1 MKRTYKLEIRLL
13 LLVGLVIGSL
23 RIVLPPASIAAE
35 KPSPGLQKVNVA
47 YSSISGNNAPLWVT
61 QERGFFRKYGLDV
74 QAILIESGT
83 TAVQSLLS
91 GEISFAHMAGAA
103 VMQSNLRGAD
113 AVMIAGVVNTL
124 IFQLY
129 TDKGISRPDQLRG
142 KAVGV
147 TRFGSST
154 DFAMRYALERYG
166 LEADKDVTILQ
177 LGNVP
182 AILSA
187 LEAGKLQGAMLSP
200 PTTLRA
206 KKAGFPVLAD
216 LQMLGLEYQ
225 HTGIATTRSLI
236 KSKPELVRDFM
247 RAYVE
252 GIHYA
257 KTHRKESLDIL
268 AKYLRTD
275 DKDVLEE
282 TYETIMV
289 TLVPEKPYPTL
300 KGIQIML
307 REMGAKDTV
316 ARSAKPEQFVDLTFV
331 KELDGSGFID
341 RLYKPQAVAKA
352 APAKVEPT
360 PAPAVASKPAPS
372 RVEPTPAPVVASKP
386 APARVEPTPAPAV
399 ASKPAPPA
407 SEKVASI
414 AKPEGPR
421 ESTQAA
427 PKPGQA
433 LTAQTAATTP
443 YVVAAGDNLSRI
455 AQQFYNTSQKWVKIY
470 EANRDTVKNPHYI
483 YIGQNLNIPPDDG
496 R

>member
-1 MKRTYKLEIRLL
+1 MKQYYQLTVRLL
-13 LLVGLVIGSL
+13 LLLGLAMGLLGIDLSSVS
-23 RIVLPPASIAAE
+23 VAAE
-35 KPSPGLQKVNVA
+35 KGLQKVNVA
-47 YSSISGNNAPLWVT
+47 YSSISGNNAPLFVT
-61 QERGFFRKYGLDV
+61 HERGFFKKYGLDV
-74 QAILIESGT
+74 QVILIESGST
-83 TAVQSLLS
+83 TVQSLLS
-91 GEISFAHMAGAA
+91 GEINFAHMAGAA

-129 TDKGISRPDQLRG
+129 TEKGINRPDQLKG

-166 LEADKDVTILQ
+166 LEPGKDVTILQ

-225 HTGIATTRSLI
+225 HTGIATTRALI

-257 KTHRKESLDIL
+257 KTHRKETLDIL

-275 DKDVLEE
+275 DREVLEE
-282 TYETIMV
+282 TYDNIV
-289 TLVPEKPYPTL
+289 LTLVPEKPYPTL

-307 REMGAKDTV
+307 RELGVKDAA
-316 ARSAKPEQFVDLTFV
+316 ARTAKPEQFVDLTFV
-331 KELDGSGFID
+331 KDLDGSGFVD
-341 RLYKPQAVAKA
+341 RLYKSQPLAKA
-352 APAKVEPT
+352 GPGRAEPM
-360 PAPAVASKPAPS
+360 PAPAVASKASPAS
-372 RVEPTPAPVVASKP
+372 AP
-386 APARVEPTPAPAV
+386 APARVEPTPVPPL
-399 ASKPAPPA
+399 ASKSPAAPSTKAPPVE
-407 SEKVASI
+407 EKPRLAAKTERPEPVQPV
-414 AKPEGPR
+414 AKP
-421 ESTQAA
+421 QAA
-427 PKPGQA
+427 GA
-433 LTAQTAATTP
+433 GTT
-443 YVVAAGDNLSRI
+443 YVVEAGDNLSRI
-455 AQQFYNTSQKWVKIY
+455 AVKFYNSNYKWNKIY
-470 EANRDTVKNPHYI
+470 EANRDTLKNPHYI
-483 YIGQNLNIPPDDG
+483 YIGQSLIIPPDDG

>member
-1 MKRTYKLEIRLL
+1 MKGTCQLKVRLL
-13 LLVGLVIGSL
+13 LLVGLALGSL
-23 RIVLPPASIAAE
+23 GIASTSVSMAAE
-35 KPSPGLQKVNVA
+35 RASPALQRVNVA

-61 QERGFFRKYGLDV
+61 QEKGFFRKYGLDV
-74 QAILIESGT
+74 QVVLIESGT

-129 TDKGISRPDQLRG
+129 TDKSISRPDQLKG

-166 LEADKDVTILQ
+166 LEPGKDVTILQ

-225 HTGIATTRSLI
+225 HTGIATTRALI
-236 KSKPELVRDFM
+236 KSRPELVRDFM

-257 KTHRKESLDIL
+257 KTHRRESLEIL

-275 DKDVLEE
+275 DKDVLDE
-282 TYETIMV
+282 TYESIML

-300 KGIQIML
+300 KGMQIML
-307 REMGAKDTV
+307 REMGVKDAA
-316 ARSAKPEQFVDLTFV
+316 ARTAKPEQFVDLTFV
-331 KELDGSGFID
+331 KELDSSGFVD
-341 RLYKPQAVAKA
+341 RLYKSQPLAKA
-352 APAKVEPT
+352 APARAEPT
-360 PAPAVASKPAPS
+360 PSPALASK
-372 RVEPTPAPVVASKP
+372 T
-386 APARVEPTPAPAV
+386 APARVEPTPVPPV
-399 ASKPAPPA
+399 ASKPTPIPSTKAVPVEDKARLAAKTERSEPP
-407 SEKVASI
+407 
-414 AKPEGPR
+414 
-421 ESTQAA
+421 QAA
-427 PKPGQA
+427 PKPAPVATGPS
-433 LTAQTAATTP
+433 AAGTSYIVEP
-443 YVVAAGDNLSRI
+443 GDNLSRI
-455 AQQFYNTSQKWVKIY
+455 ALKFYNSNYKWGKIF
-470 EANRDTVKNPHYI
+470 EANRDTLKNPHYI
-483 YIGQNLNIPPDDG
+483 YIGQNLIIPPDDG

>member
-1 MKRTYKLEIRLL
+1 MAGKRQ
-13 LLVGLVIGSL
+13 L
-23 RIVLPPASIAAE
+23 RIPALLSAALLIGLFIIALPSASAGAE
-35 KPSPGLQKVNVA
+35 KAGPGLQRINVA

-61 QERGFFRKYGLDV
+61 QEKGFFRKYGLDV
-74 QAILIESGT
+74 QVVLIESGT
-83 TAVQSLLS
+83 TAVQSLIS
-91 GEISFAHMAGAA
+91 GEVNFAHMAGAA

-129 TDKGISRPDQLRG
+129 TDKGISRPDQLKG

-166 LEADKDVTILQ
+166 LDPGKDVTILQ

-182 AILSA
+182 AILAA

-257 KTHRKESLDIL
+257 KTHRKETLEIL

-282 TYETIMV
+282 TYESIMV

-300 KGIQIML
+300 KGIQIIL
-307 REMGAKDTV
+307 REMGAKDPA
-316 ARSAKPEQFVDLTFV
+316 ARSAKPEQFVDLTFI
-331 KELDGSGFID
+331 KELDGSGFVD
-341 RLYKPQAVAKA
+341 RLYKPQAAAKA
-352 APAKVEPT
+352 APARAEPP
-360 PAPAVASKPAPS
+360 PAPSVASKPAPS
-372 RVEPTPAPVVASKP
+372 ASPQVGSVDDKGKLAAKAEKP
-386 APARVEPTPAPAV
+386 A
-399 ASKPAPPA
+399 
-407 SEKVASI
+407 
-414 AKPEGPR
+414 
-421 ESTQAA
+421 STQGA
-427 PKPGQA
+427 PKPTQA
-433 LTAQTAATTP
+433 VVAQSAAPAP
-443 YVVAAGDNLSRI
+443 YVVVAGDTLSRI
-455 AQQFYNTSQKWVKIY
+455 ALRFYNSSQKWVKIY
-470 EANRDTVKNPHYI
+470 DANRDTVKNPDYI
-483 YIGQNLNIPPDDG
+483 FIGQNLTIPPDDG

>member
-1 MKRTYKLEIRLL
+1 MKGKYRPEVRLPIA
-13 LLVGLVIGSL
+13 VAVFIVWFIS
-23 RIVLPPASIAAE
+23 VLPSLSVGAE
-35 KPSPGLQKVNVA
+35 KAGLQRVNVA

-61 QERGFFRKYGLDV
+61 QEKGFFRKYGLDV
-74 QAILIESGT
+74 QVVLIESGT
-83 TAVQSLLS
+83 TTVQSLIS
-91 GEISFAHMAGAA
+91 GEVGFAHMAGAA

-113 AVMIAGVVNTL
+113 TVMIAGVVNTL

-129 TDKGISRPDQLRG
+129 TDKSISRPDQLKG

-166 LEADKDVTILQ
+166 LDPAKDVTILQ

-225 HTGIATTRSLI
+225 HIGIATTRSLI

-252 GIHYA
+252 G
-257 KTHRKESLDIL
+257 
-268 AKYLRTD
+268 
-275 DKDVLEE
+275 KDVLDE
-282 TYETIMV
+282 TYELIMA

-300 KGIQIML
+300 KGIQIIL
-307 REMGAKDTV
+307 REMGAKDPA
-316 ARSAKPEQFVDLTFV
+316 ARAAKPEQFVDLTFV
-331 KELDGSGFID
+331 KELDSSGFVD
-341 RLYKPQAVAKA
+341 RLYKSQAVAKA
-352 APAKVEPT
+352 APAR
-360 PAPAVASKPAPS
+360 A
-372 RVEPTPAPVVASKP
+372 EPTPAPVVASKP
-386 APARVEPTPAPAV
+386 APPVVSKARPADDKEKLAAKTERPEPA
-399 ASKPAPPA
+399 
-407 SEKVASI
+407 
-414 AKPEGPR
+414 
-421 ESTQAA
+421 QAA
-427 PKPGQA
+427 PKSTQVPV
-433 LTAQTAATTP
+433 AQSTTP
-443 YVVAAGDNLSRI
+443 TAYVVATGDTLSRI
-455 AQQFYNTSQKWVKIY
+455 AIRFYNSGQKWVKIY
-470 EANRDTVKNPHYI
+470 DANRDTVKNPNYI
-483 YIGQNLNIPPDDG
+483 YIGQNLTIPPDDG

>member
-1 MKRTYKLEIRLL
+1 MKRTYNAQLL
-13 LLVGLVIGSL
+13 LMAGLVIAL
-23 RIVLPPASIAAE
+23 WAVLPPVSMGAE
-35 KPSPGLQKVNVA
+35 KSGLQRVNVA
-47 YSSISGNNAPLWVT
+47 YSSISGNNATLWVT
-61 QERGFFRKYGLDV
+61 QEKGFFRKYGLEV
-74 QAILIESGT
+74 QSVLIESGT
-83 TAVQSLLS
+83 TSVQALLS
-91 GEISFAHMAGAA
+91 GEINFAHMAGAA

-129 TDKGISRPDQLRG
+129 TEKGISRPDQLKG

-166 LEADKDVTILQ
+166 LEPGKDVTILQ

-182 AILSA
+182 AILAA

-225 HTGIATTRSLI
+225 HTGIATTRGLI
-236 KSKPELVRDFM
+236 KSKPELVRNFM
-247 RAYVE
+247 KAYVE

-257 KTHRKESLDIL
+257 KTHRNESLQIL
-268 AKYLRTD
+268 AKYLRNAD
-275 DKDVLEE
+275 MDVLED
-282 TYETIMV
+282 TYESIV
-289 TLVPEKPYPTL
+289 LTLVPEKPYPSL

-307 REMGAKDTV
+307 REFGAKDEA

-341 RLYKPQAVAKA
+341 RLYKSQPLAKA
-352 APAKVEPT
+352 APPRAE
-360 PAPAVASKPAPS
+360 PAPAPPAAAPSAAVPPTVSPEPAPPS
-372 RVEPTPAPVVASKP
+372 GSAKP
-386 APARVEPTPAPAV
+386 APAEVTARGAVKSEKPQPSQAAKPTQAV
-399 ASKPAPPA
+399 ASAGA
-407 SEKVASI
+407 GLVAQSAGATSHI
-414 AKPEGPR
+414 VE
-421 ESTQAA
+421 
-427 PKPGQA
+427 PGD
-433 LTAQTAATTP
+433 T
-443 YVVAAGDNLSRI
+443 LSRL
-455 AQQFYNTSQKWVKIY
+455 AQRFYNSSYKWRQIY
-470 EANRDTVKNPHYI
+470 DANRDTLKNPDYI
-483 YIGQNLNIPPDDG
+483 YIGQSLTIPPDDG

>member
-1 MKRTYKLEIRLL
+1 MKRTCKLEIHLL
-13 LLVGLVIGSL
+13 LLIGLVIGSL

-129 TDKGISRPDQLRG
+129 ADKGISRPEQLKG

-166 LEADKDVTILQ
+166 LEPGKDVTILQ

-182 AILSA
+182 AILAA

-257 KTHRKESLDIL
+257 KTHRKESLEIL

-300 KGIQIML
+300 KGMQIML
-307 REMGAKDTV
+307 REMGAKDPV

-331 KELDGSGFID
+331 KELDSSGFID
-341 RLYKPQAVAKA
+341 RLYKPPAVAKA
-352 APAKVEPT
+352 APAK
-360 PAPAVASKPAPS
+360 
-372 RVEPTPAPVVASKP
+372 VEPTPAPVVASKP

-407 SEKVASI
+407 TDKVASN

-427 PKPGQA
+427 AKPGQV
-433 LTAQTAATTP
+433 LTAQAAAPTA

-455 AQQFYNTSQKWVKIY
+455 AQRFYNTSHKWVKIY
-470 EANRDTVKNPHYI
+470 EANRDTVQNPHYI
-483 YIGQNLNIPPDDG
+483 YIGQNLNIPPDDVP
-496 R
+496 